1 MESYGI
7 SDEVSMRKQKRGGK
21 FQSEI
26 DSYGLPNHDDNV
38 ILLQDESY
46 LNSHLMIDIDYDK

>member
-7 SDEVSMRKQKRGGK
+7 SDEVSMKKQKRGGK

-26 DSYGLPNHDDNV
+26 DQYGLPSHDDNV

-46 LNSHLMIDIDYDK
+46 LNSNLMIDIDYGK